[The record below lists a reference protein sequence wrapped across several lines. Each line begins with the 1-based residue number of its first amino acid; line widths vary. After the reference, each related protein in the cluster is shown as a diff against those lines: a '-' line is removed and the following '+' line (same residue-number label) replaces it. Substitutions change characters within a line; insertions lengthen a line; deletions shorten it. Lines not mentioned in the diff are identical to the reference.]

1 MNVLSEL
8 QNLFE
13 SFKCRSGVDVDLIKP
28 ISEIEKLPV
37 KNASRFTD
45 LHSVCKKFNKIKH
58 IFG

>member
-28 ISEIEKLPV
+28 ISKIEKLPV
-37 KNASRFTD
+37 KNA
-45 LHSVCKKFNKIKH
+45 KFVGLLTFIQFVKNLIK
-58 IFG
+58 